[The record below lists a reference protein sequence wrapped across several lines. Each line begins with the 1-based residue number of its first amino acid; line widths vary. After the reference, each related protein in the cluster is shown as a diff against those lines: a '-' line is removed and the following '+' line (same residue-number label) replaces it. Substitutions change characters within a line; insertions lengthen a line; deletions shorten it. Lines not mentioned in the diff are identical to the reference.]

1 MPCFE
6 VAFAHGLCRIEVA
19 PRTTDL
25 DVSFLARMWL
35 IEDDGH
41 ARRPLV
47 ASGGA
52 PLEVHGSTVAQVV
65 GSATTFLEKR
75 FGPLSEYAHV
85 CEDLGHPPQQGQPFV
100 FHDLP

>member
-1 MPCFE
+1 MRCFE

-19 PRTTDL
+19 QRTGDA

-35 IEDDGH
+35 IEGDGR

-47 ASGGA
+47 AADGA
-52 PLEVHGSTVAQVV
+52 PLEVRASTSALAVS
-65 GSATTFLEKR
+65 SATRFLASR
-75 FGPLSEYAHV
+75 FGPLSEY
-85 CEDLGHPPQQGQPFV
+85 GHACDDIEHAPPQGQPFV

>member
-1 MPCFE
+1 MK
-6 VAFAHGLCRIEVA
+6 
-19 PRTTDL
+19 DL
-25 DVSFLARMWL
+25 DVAFLARMWL
-35 IEDDGH
+35 IEGDGR

-47 ASGGA
+47 AADGT
-52 PLEVHGSTVAQVV
+52 PLEVHGSSVAKAV

-85 CEDLGHPPQQGQPFV
+85 CEDFGHPPQQGQPFV